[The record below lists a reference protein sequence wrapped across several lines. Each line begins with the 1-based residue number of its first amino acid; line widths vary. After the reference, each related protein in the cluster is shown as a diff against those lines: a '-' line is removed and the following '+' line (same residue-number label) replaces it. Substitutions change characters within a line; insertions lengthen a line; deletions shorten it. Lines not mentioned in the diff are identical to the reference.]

1 MEYSLSKIYGE
12 EVTGGGGGAGRGTAH
27 TPQMGIT
34 ASAWP

>member
-12 EVTGGGGGAGRGTAH
+12 EVTGAGGAGRGTAH